1 MKKDTGFTL
10 IELLLVVAIIAILT
24 GIVIIAIS
32 PKKQLDEA
40 KDSQRKSDF
49 ITILDAVY
57 QYTIDTR
64 GTLPANIPSAPREI
78 CATPTATSGQCSLA
92 NLVDL
97 SVLTDGGAYIAAI
110 PIDPNASTSLGT
122 GYRIAT
128 TSGRRVV
135 VSSMGTSS
143 LSATR

>member
-1 MKKDTGFTL
+1 MKKEKGFTL

-24 GIVIIAIS
+24 GIVIIAIN
-32 PKKQLDEA
+32 PKKQLDET

-64 GTLPANIPSAPREI
+64 GTLPANIPTDPDEI
-78 CATPTATSGQCSLA
+78 CQTPTATSGQCSLA
-92 NLVDL
+92 GLVDL

-110 PIDPNASTSLGT
+110 PTDPNASTSLGT
-122 GYRIAT
+122 GYRIST
-128 TSGRRVV
+128 TTGRRVT

-143 LSATR
+143 LNATR